1 MIRGGMSAGAKRL
14 IGLGT
19 IAGSLILVTLTFH
32 PPVMPW
38 TAPLRMHVE
47 AASFGDLNHNASVE
61 LGGVKV
67 GAVDAVRWQNG
78 HAVLDLS
85 IDHGYANRIHRDA
98 GATIRP
104 HGLLG
109 PKYVDLDGGHSGAM
123 PNGGT
128 IRLARVHV
136 TQDVDQVLNALQPDV
151 RDNLKTILVE
161 LGNASAGRGEDVN
174 DALAALGQS
183 SADLRTVA
191 DTLQH
196 RDQDLALFFVY
207 SEQLNR
213 DLQYAPIDAQ
223 IRDTDLVLTALVAV
237 ESNIGDSIDQTAAV
251 VRQLDVVMDGNSQNL
266 AYVLA
271 HAPATITHLRTVVAV
286 SDQLVQGVSPCPTQA
301 LMIAVIETKS
311 AFSYAD
317 ANGHYVRVESVP
329 SGNKGGYVG
338 GFSCG
343 GSASGGGA
351 ASAPKGTASDQQ
363 LVNLLMAGSPGQ

>member
-14 IGLGT
+14 IGLAT
-19 IAGSLILVTLTFH
+19 IAGSLVLVTLTFH
-32 PPVMPW
+32 PPVLPW
-38 TAPLRMHVE
+38 TSPLHMHLE
-47 AASFGDLNHNASVE
+47 AASFGDLNRNASVE

-67 GAVDAVRWQNG
+67 GSVDAVRWQNG
-78 HAVLDLS
+78 RAVLDVS
-85 IDHGYANRIHRDA
+85 VDHGFASKIHRDA
-98 GATIRP
+98 SATIRP

-109 PKYVDLDGGHSGAM
+109 PKYVDLDGGQRGAM
-123 PNGGT
+123 PDGGT
-128 IRLARVHV
+128 IPLTRVHV
-136 TQDVDQVLNALQPDV
+136 TQDVDQVLDALQPDV
-151 RDNLKTILVE
+151 RDNLKTIFVE
-161 LGNASAGRGEDVN
+161 LGNASAGRGQDVN

-183 SADLRTVA
+183 SADLRNVT

-196 RDQDLALFFVY
+196 RDQDLAMFFVY

-223 IRDTDLVLTALVAV
+223 IRDTNVVLTALVAV
-237 ESNIGDSIDQTAAV
+237 ENNIGDSIDQTAAV
-251 VRQLDVVMDGNSQNL
+251 VRQLDIVMNGNSQNL

-271 HAPATITHLRTVVAV
+271 HVPNTITHLRTVVAA

-329 SGNKGGYVG
+329 SANKGGYAG
-338 GFSCG
+338 GFSCAGGSRGG
-343 GSASGGGA
+343 GSAS
-351 ASAPKGTASDQQ
+351 PKSTSSDQQ
-363 LVNLLMAGSPGQ
+363 LVNLLMSGSPGQ